1 MDTAISSSAAVRCP
15 RQVKDTE
22 YVWHPQPNAYERAH
36 INVYVSEN
44 GKLRSAA
51 IRDVIRSESGNE
63 LIWIE
68 STLSQNIMQ
77 LHIPTHELFAMTE
90 RRLIFICG
98 PRDLVLSDTL
108 QRHLDSLNGFGQMQ
122 ALPWTSN
129 IPLAHEM
136 SKIGHGIGIFFL
148 YSGSTHLPLQGCGS
162 RPSPLFAVDNE
173 VTVDPVTGTRS
184 CVADPMSKSRI
195 GFVCEGRLEP
205 DDCMKSLIDKNGV
218 VVSAPPPDDYWRFK
232 HRRPWVIAKY
242 FERFALPP
250 FSGECRYIDPQTGA
264 VKAKIEIRSK
274 TDYVCDIA
282 SMIERNRSH
291 PIRGPWCSVV
301 LHPGSTLAIRF
312 PVEGVVTE
320 PFDKDS
326 PFVLPSQRPPRYLLE
341 PTFRG
346 KNVTALRQLT
356 RYDNIYGEV
365 MYHKAIAGDALE
377 WDISQM
383 SVGEVKLKYHADKP
397 LALIEG
403 LGSFVYHWTMT
414 STNGGLPEE
423 IRAIVNVT
431 FAFTHRYRAPG
442 CDRESETVFDSNIS
456 KWYCSTKRMGNG
468 IGDVYECPLLIT
480 GWESH
485 ASIYCRPDEEL
496 FPANCES
503 TGYDLYNNSIVPS
516 PKSVRTRTPRAIP
529 GFQALDIVL
538 GRDEPLSF
546 ACICVDRLG
555 YETSKLVIENNQHQG
570 HNFLV
575 RRKEGSQSLF
585 AYRLLPWSEFNLSG
599 KWTKSPI
606 SIVLNNTYKK
616 SIELDVGTTLSLRC
630 GFDPELLKLTSD
642 LDRKHLI
649 WLPERPEGFYYTV
662 NYTPNGPEFIR
673 NRYED
678 SMAATQGGLDVVY
691 QAESRNC
698 RYSELTIKT
707 RRSAILISKDPRHT
721 YYIPM
726 TFICGKTPEPSDLL
740 VSVNAAT
747 SNANAIFNLKTIG
760 YSTRYTWDVVEV
772 NVETTDPYMQGCGVT
787 YASDELF
794 KPETPRL
801 YDDNGDSQFGCKID
815 LHAARE
821 AAFYC
826 PAPYLLDPPNCFKQV
841 LVNGLVKNIRELS
854 QSLVA
859 SRSNHFVILSF
870 ERWRVG
876 SGEKLRHTPPLE
888 CRCVTIKGAILST
901 IQIENYY
908 ST

>member
-15 RQVKDTE
+15 RRVKDTE
-22 YVWHPQPNAYERAH
+22 YVWHPQPTSDDYSH
-36 INVYVSEN
+36 INTYVGGN
-44 GKLRSAA
+44 GKLTSVVLS
-51 IRDVIRSESGNE
+51 DVVRTESESK
-63 LIWIE
+63 LIWFE
-68 STLSQNIMQ
+68 STVFRTDIHFEKPSNDLIAITDHVM
-77 LHIPTHELFAMTE
+77 
-90 RRLIFICG
+90 IFICG
-98 PRDLVLSDTL
+98 PRDLVLSDAL
-108 QRHLDSLNGFGQMQ
+108 QRHLDRLSVSQQ
-122 ALPWTSN
+122 DTLPWTPTT
-129 IPLAHEM
+129 PLTQEIAT
-136 SKIGHGIGIFFL
+136 IGTGLGLFIWYRG
-148 YSGSTHLPLQGCGS
+148 GTHLPLQGCGS

-250 FSGECRYIDPQTGA
+250 FSGECRCIDPQTGA

-480 GWESH
+480 GRGAVS
-485 ASIYCRPDEEL
+485 
-496 FPANCES
+496 
-503 TGYDLYNNSIVPS
+503 
-516 PKSVRTRTPRAIP
+516 
-529 GFQALDIVL
+529 
-538 GRDEPLSF
+538 
-546 ACICVDRLG
+546 
-555 YETSKLVIENNQHQG
+555 
-570 HNFLV
+570 
-575 RRKEGSQSLF
+575 
-585 AYRLLPWSEFNLSG
+585 
-599 KWTKSPI
+599 
-606 SIVLNNTYKK
+606 
-616 SIELDVGTTLSLRC
+616 
-630 GFDPELLKLTSD
+630 
-642 LDRKHLI
+642 
-649 WLPERPEGFYYTV
+649 
-662 NYTPNGPEFIR
+662 
-673 NRYED
+673 
-678 SMAATQGGLDVVY
+678 
-691 QAESRNC
+691 
-698 RYSELTIKT
+698 SELRID
-707 RRSAILISKDPRHT
+707 RIRSL
-721 YYIPM
+721 
-726 TFICGKTPEPSDLL
+726 
-740 VSVNAAT
+740 
-747 SNANAIFNLKTIG
+747 
-760 YSTRYTWDVVEV
+760 
-772 NVETTDPYMQGCGVT
+772 Q
-787 YASDELF
+787 
-794 KPETPRL
+794 
-801 YDDNGDSQFGCKID
+801 
-815 LHAARE
+815 
-821 AAFYC
+821 
-826 PAPYLLDPPNCFKQV
+826 
-841 LVNGLVKNIRELS
+841 
-854 QSLVA
+854 
-859 SRSNHFVILSF
+859 
-870 ERWRVG
+870 
-876 SGEKLRHTPPLE
+876 
-888 CRCVTIKGAILST
+888 
-901 IQIENYY
+901 
-908 ST
+908 